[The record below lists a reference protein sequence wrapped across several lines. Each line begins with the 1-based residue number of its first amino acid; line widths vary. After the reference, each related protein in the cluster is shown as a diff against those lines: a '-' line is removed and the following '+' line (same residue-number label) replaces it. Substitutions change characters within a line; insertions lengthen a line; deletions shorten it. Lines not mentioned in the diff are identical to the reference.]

1 MKESKKKKIRGF
13 FILSLI
19 AAAGVAVGTISYK
32 CGFADGRKEAA
43 DNNEATRRLTENR
56 ILRRELAKA
65 RRERKELI
73 II

>member
-1 MKESKKKKIRGF
+1 MKEKSKKKIRGF

-19 AAAGVAVGTISYK
+19 AATGVAVGTISYK

-43 DNNEATRRLTENR
+43 DKNEATRRDTELR

-65 RRERKELI
+65 RRRK
-73 II
+73 